1 MAKLIKNTASRL
13 YLEKADNGVILCELT
28 EDDTISS
35 KILYELHYEDG
46 TMDMFRVTEFLYDIL
61 ENLNIP
67 TSDIETNSDLL
78 LLVDKLDPNLPGPDE
93 DLDDEDDDEDDTE

>member
-13 YLEKADNGVILCELT
+13 YLEKADNGIILCELT

-35 KILYELHYEDG
+35 KILYEIHYEDG
-46 TMDMFRVTEFLYDIL
+46 TIDMYRVTEFLYDVL

-78 LLVDKLDPNLPGPDE
+78 LTVDKLDQNLPGPGDE
-93 DLDDEDDDEDDTE
+93 EDDEDNEEDS